1 MLAQTLLG
9 TYLGVKIV
17 NARPMNLGEYNKYKG
32 WTIPENEDP
41 ATEGYLV
48 VYPDG
53 YISWCPKAQFEEANR
68 SIEGM
73 SFGHAVEAAKKGYR
87 IARTGWNGKGMFVF
101 LREGRVISGASGP
114 MVDGTGSDTF
124 ESRPHLCMKDAQGK
138 CVVGWLASQ
147 TDILA
152 DDWCIIHYIVE

>member
-1 MLAQTLLG
+1 MLAQTPLG
-9 TYLGVKIV
+9 TYLSVKSV
-17 NARPMNLGEYNKYKG
+17 NARPMNLGDYNKYKG

-87 IARTGWNGKGMFVF
+87 ITRTGWNGKGMFVMYQPGYPDGIPCNAQTVKVYGMQ
-101 LREGRVISGASGP
+101 EGDLFKVRP
-114 MVDGTGSDTF
+114 YLQMRCVDGSYQ
-124 ESRPHLCMKDAQGK
+124 M
-138 CVVGWLASQ
+138 WLATQS
-147 TDILA
+147 DILA
-152 DDWCIIHYIVE
+152 DDWCIIL

>member
-1 MLAQTLLG
+1 MLAQTPLG

-73 SFGHAVEAAKKGYR
+73 NFGHAVEAAKKGYR
-87 IARTGWNGKGMFVF
+87 IARTGWNGKGMFVMYQPGYPDGIPCNAQTAKVYGMQ
-101 LREGRVISGASGP
+101 EGDLFKVRP
-114 MVDGTGSDTF
+114 YLQMRCVDGS
-124 ESRPHLCMKDAQGK
+124 HQM
-138 CVVGWLASQ
+138 WLASQ
-147 TDILA
+147 SDILA
-152 DDWCIIHYIVE
+152 DDWMIVE

>member
-68 SIEGM
+68 PIDGL
-73 SFGHAVEAAKKGYR
+73 SFGHAIEAVKKGCR
-87 IARTGWNGKGMFVF
+87 ISRAGWNGKGMFIMYQPGYPEGIPCNAQTARVYGM
-101 LREGRVISGASGP
+101 REGELFKVRP
-114 MVDGTGSDTF
+114 YLQMRCVDGS
-124 ESRPHLCMKDAQGK
+124 HQM
-138 CVVGWLASQ
+138 WLASQ
-147 TDILA
+147 SDILA
-152 DDWCIIHYIVE
+152 DDWMIVE

>member
-1 MLAQTLLG
+1 MLAQTPLG

-87 IARTGWNGKGMFVF
+87 IARTGWNGNGMFVMY
-101 LREGRVISGASGP
+101 RPGYPDGIPCNAQTAKVYGMQEGDLFKVRP
-114 MVDGTGSDTF
+114 YLQMRCVDGS
-124 ESRPHLCMKDAQGK
+124 HQM
-138 CVVGWLASQ
+138 WLASQ
-147 TDILA
+147 SDILA
-152 DDWCIIHYIVE
+152 DDWCIIL